1 MNNKMDLGEKLKFI
15 EKISPFAKD
24 YVKDGF
30 ANNKVE
36 ILYSII
42 TEENEGVFLMVDNDD
57 CCIFYASFLN
67 ESNIEEISKVIT
79 NKINEY
85 ISKANS
91 KEICFNVYGDNTK
104 IIKLVKELGFTTDM
118 EGYHMEFSLGEL
130 PKLKEC
136 NLTHNGFEDSMIK
149 EFVEL
154 FDSAY
159 YKLNVENGWQVNC
172 NAIYGKEFYEELNDL
187 NKHGEVHSFWLE
199 NELVGAYIFKNN
211 YIADLVVKP
220 IFQNKGY
227 GSYILTHC
235 IRNMRLNKEIKSVRL
250 RVVKTNV
257 GAKNLYEMYGFT
269 QIASFAEHT
278 YG

>member
-1 MNNKMDLGEKLKFI
+1 MNNKMDLGEILKFI
-15 EKISPFAKD
+15 EKISPFAKE

-36 ILYSII
+36 ILYSIR
-42 TEENEGVFLMVDNDD
+42 TEQNEGVFIMVDNDD

-67 ESNIEEISKVIT
+67 ESNIEEISKVIA

-85 ISKANS
+85 ISKDNS
-91 KEICFNVYGDNTK
+91 KEICFNVYGNNTK

-130 PKLKEC
+130 PELKEC
-136 NLTHNGFEDSMIK
+136 NLIHKGFEDSMLK

-159 YKLNVENGWQVNC
+159 CKVNTDNGWQINC
-172 NAIYGKEFYEELNDL
+172 NAVYEKQFYEELNDL
-187 NKHGEVHSFWLE
+187 NKHGEVHSFWIE
-199 NELVGAYIFKNN
+199 NELVGAYILKNN

-235 IRNMRLNKEIKSVRL
+235 IRNMRLNKEIKNIRL
-250 RVVKTNV
+250 RVVKSNV
-257 GAKNLYEMYGFT
+257 GAKKLYEMNDFI